1 MRLVGIQIGFGLR
14 LTGAITDWFSGCGT
28 STGDTAGVVP
38 WHVPTEEQKMG
49 FESVITSR
57 GSSHKR
63 LWSSPFDFGKGET
76 GVCRSFLRNFL
87 FLKIIT

>member
-38 WHVPTEEQKMG
+38 WHVPTEEI
-49 FESVITSR
+49 VVLAI
-57 GSSHKR
+57 
-63 LWSSPFDFGKGET
+63 
-76 GVCRSFLRNFL
+76 
-87 FLKIIT
+87 